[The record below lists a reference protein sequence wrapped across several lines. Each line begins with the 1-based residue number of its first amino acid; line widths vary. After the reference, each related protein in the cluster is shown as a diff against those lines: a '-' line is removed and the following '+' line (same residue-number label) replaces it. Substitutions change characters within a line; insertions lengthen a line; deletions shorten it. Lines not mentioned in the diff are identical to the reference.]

1 MKLVKKKAAKLQ
13 DLRDRACSL
22 FQSLETSDED
32 FATEAILA
40 YKELWEATRATRA
53 ELFGFELLDEREKRI
68 ADIWNMRKTDLEK
81 IDGPRSRNKEAK
93 NIILGMARN
102 GYGSLYPEMEA

>member
-1 MKLVKKKAAKLQ
+1 MDQMKLVKKKAAKLQ

-53 ELFGFELLDEREKRI
+53 ELFGFELLEVEFPME
-68 ADIWNMRKTDLEK
+68 WKTDLEK
-81 IDGPRSRNKEAK
+81 IDGPRSRNKKAK
-93 NIILGMARN
+93 NIILGMTKN
-102 GYGSLYPEMEA
+102 GLGSLYPEMEAA